1 MFAELQEVIF
11 MTGTTVLRFILETLA
26 VLAIGYCIYH
36 EAEINRFERKA
47 IRFLKRA
54 KRIIVAEIRENKEAK
69 RQPKADNIIEFK
81 AKEEADA
88 QYEYLLNKVG

>member
-1 MFAELQEVIF
+1 MFVELQEVIF

-54 KRIIVAEIRENKEAK
+54 KRIIMAEIRENKEMK
-69 RQPKADNIIEFK
+69 REAKADNIIEFK
-81 AKEEADA
+81 AKEDTEA
-88 QYEYLLNKVG
+88 QYEYLLNRVS